1 VEKVEKSSLTK
12 TRQIAIRRNIAAQ
25 YHLRPAADLA
35 RCLFDKL
42 AGPPADFL
50 NAAPI
55 SLAKDR
61 TSPKGSFS
69 TSGNGRWLF
78 PETDRIGSL
87 VGRGDRIWS
96 ILLGSTSRWRRRM
109 CA

>member
-1 VEKVEKSSLTK
+1 
-12 TRQIAIRRNIAAQ
+12 AQ

-35 RCLFDKL
+35 RCLIDKL

-55 SLAKDR
+55 GLPKNR

-69 TSGNGRWLF
+69 TLGNGRLLF
-78 PETDRIGSL
+78 PGSRYPRLRPLEEETAYGVFCRPRRLD
-87 VGRGDRIWS
+87 GRDASVCRDPK
-96 ILLGSTSRWRRRM
+96 RR
-109 CA
+109 CYI